1 VSRRQAEAGRLR
13 GPAQGR
19 QAQCPERITANAQK
33 IYGQVVATK
42 AMPMGNLTGMTNKE
56 RAKIAAWLAA
66 GATQP

>member
-1 VSRRQAEAGRLR
+1 LCFILRRCRVGAKQKTWSVPHWE
-13 GPAQGR
+13 
-19 QAQCPERITANAQK
+19 AQK

-42 AMPMGNLTGMTNKE
+42 AMPIGNLTGMTDEE